1 MGHFPYFFDITRWYF
16 SIYPDQTC
24 GLNCRWWRHS
34 NIYRYIIRVKRNIIF
49 PRPWHMLC
57 YFCSLYYFDSTY
69 NASASRM
76 TWTLYIYIY
85 IYIYILF
92 LNIYHTWLVVWSMFY
107 FPFHIWDNPSHG
119 LSYFSRRLLHHQPD
133 TAWIT
138 INPCEPPKCQSSED
152 ISWKLCAVSFLPL
165 MFNSMVTGRNWQLYH
180 GRVPWLSWPIT
191 NIGWINGNSRI
202 QQIGG
207 TVPYKTIF
215 CGDIPSHRPYIW

>member
-1 MGHFPYFFDITRWYF
+1 MVFFHLSGPNLWSQLPMMEAFEHLQVYYKSQKKHHF
-16 SIYPDQTC
+16 SQTLAHVVLFLFTLLFWFNIQC
-24 GLNCRWWRHS
+24 FGKPNDLN
-34 NIYRYIIRVKRNIIF
+34 
-49 PRPWHMLC
+49 PL
-57 YFCSLYYFDSTY
+57 
-69 NASASRM
+69 
-76 TWTLYIYIY
+76 
-85 IYIYILF
+85 YIYILF

-165 MFNSMVTGRNWQLYH
+165 MFNSMVTGQNWQLYH